1 MLNQFPLSMI
11 FIFSI
16 LFTIFCCFFI
26 CSISKRLGIV
36 DTPDG
41 IRKVHKGNIALG
53 GGFCIFLPLLACF
66 TFFPDSSLFLSE
78 NLKAISLCS
87 LFILVL
93 GLIDDIKPLPISIR
107 LIIQVLVSWGIILI
121 TDLYVRNLGDL
132 FGIGNIYIGELGIP
146 LTIFMVVGVTN
157 AFNMLDG
164 MDGLVSLEALV
175 SFISL
180 SVICFF
186 SGYQFISLVLLC
198 SVISTFLLFNLG
210 LFSKKWKVFLG
221 DSGAMWIGF
230 LISWVLI
237 DLSEGNGQLIKPVT
251 ALWIVLLPLIDALS
265 TFVSRIRKGKLIF
278 SGDRTHIHHLLL
290 DSGLKKWKV
299 LLLFLFISMASCSF
313 AIYSTLNNSKEY
325 YLFYGFLTL
334 WFFYFLLLKYPLTK
348 NY

>member
-1 MLNQFPLSMI
+1 MLNEFPLSMI

-16 LFTIFCCFFI
+16 LFTVFCCFFI

-53 GGFCIFLPLLACF
+53 GGFCIFLPILACF
-66 TFFPDSSLFLSE
+66 TVFPETSMFLSE
-78 NLKAISLCS
+78 NLKAISLFS
-87 LFILVL
+87 LFILIL
-93 GLIDDIKPLPISIR
+93 GLIDDIRPLPISIR
-107 LIIQVLVSWGIILI
+107 LIVQVLVSWGIILI
-121 TDLYVRNLGDL
+121 TDLYIRNLGDL

-164 MDGLVSLEALV
+164 MDGLVSLEALA
-175 SFISL
+175 SFICL
-180 SVICFF
+180 AVICFF
-186 SGYQFISLVLLC
+186 SGYSFIGLLLLC

-210 LFSKKWKVFLG
+210 LFSTKWKVFLG

-237 DLSEGNGQLIKPVT
+237 DFSEGNDQLIKPVI

-265 TFVSRIRKGKLIF
+265 TFVSRIRKGKPIF
-278 SGDRTHIHHLLL
+278 SGDRTHIHHVLL
-290 DSGLKKWKV
+290 DKGLKKWKV
-299 LLLFLFISMASCSF
+299 LFVFLVISIFSCSF
-313 AIYSTLNNSKEY
+313 AVYSTIYSSKEY
-325 YLFYGFLTL
+325 YLFYGFLTI

-348 NY
+348 NS